1 MNYSKV
7 QFISWELFT
16 GPQEVQ
22 HPLYDLAGY
31 YTGLRLNGSPDDRL
45 DVNSMCVD
53 IEARLAFT
61 ANAMASAQKL
71 ADASPDVLKI
81 FMAPEF
87 LYRGAGGAYLHDLIN
102 GWVGAAPASFN
113 VKAPF
118 DTKWSGLFGG
128 LQSLAAN
135 DSYKNWLFVFGTAIS
150 SSFPTKKGT
159 DGKEYLDPGKPGEIY
174 NSSLIQLGGA
184 GNTASNYA
192 SRKHYISGIDF
203 LEWYTGTG
211 GIQHEGGTV
220 LPADPKT
227 LIPADVMGVPEG
239 GAVFTIPN
247 VNDSKGKAID
257 FGIEVCLDHA
267 RSGGNAT
274 NHFGRIRTAN
284 QYVKIQLVPSGGMSL
299 EDASIRLEP
308 AGGAT
313 PNSYAFNCDGLGNMA
328 GTEGSHTQIWNG
340 SNGAVVPAGNK
351 LFQTSDGA
359 QVVNT
364 QVARVVANIMTPT
377 NGQIADTQLWKNG
390 SGSVRVI
397 KTLPL

>member
-7 QFISWELFT
+7 QFISWELHT
-16 GPQEVQ
+16 GPQTMPPPY
-22 HPLYDLAGY
+22 HTGGY
-31 YTGLRLNGSPDDRL
+31 YIGLRNGSPDDRL

-61 ANAMASAQKL
+61 ANAMVNAQKL

-118 DTKWSGLFGG
+118 NTKWNGLFGG

-150 SSFPTKKGT
+150 SSFPTKTGT
-159 DGKEYLDPGKPGEIY
+159 DGKEYLDASKPAEIY

-192 SRKHYISGIDF
+192 SRKHYKSGIDF
-203 LEWYTGTG
+203 LQWYLGASV
-211 GIQHEGGTV
+211 QHLGNTV
-220 LPADPKT
+220 LPADPAA
-227 LIPADVMGVPEG
+227 LIPADVMGEPEG
-239 GAVFTIPN
+239 GAVFNIPT

-257 FGIEVCLDHA
+257 FGIEICLDHA

-284 QYVKIQLVPSGGMSL
+284 QYVKVQLVPSGGMTL
-299 EDASIRLEP
+299 VDASIRLEP

-313 PNSYAFNCDGLGNMA
+313 PNSYAFNCDGLGALDN
-328 GTEGSHTQIWNG
+328 TPGSHTQIWNG
-340 SNGAVVPAGNK
+340 SNGAVVPLANK
-351 LFQTSDGA
+351 LFETSNGA
-359 QVVNT
+359 QVANT
-364 QVARVVANIMTPT
+364 QVAKVVANIATPT